1 VHDGSHS
8 VGEDMYLAVDG
19 TTMQKYLDVF
29 HKIFNKSGHENHYK
43 MMMGDAYVALA
54 TIGASPLDKQD

>member
-1 VHDGSHS
+1 MMALIRS
-8 VGEDMYLAVDG
+8 VRTFDLAADG

-29 HKIFNKSGHENHYK
+29 HKIFDKSGHENHYK

-54 TIGASPLDKQD
+54 APDLSLPA